1 MRIITLDF
9 ETYYDSEYS
18 LKKLTTEEYIRHD
31 LFEVIGVAV
40 KENADETVWY
50 TGTKGEVKAFLKTYN
65 WDDAILVA
73 HNANFDGAILSWFYD
88 IHPYKICDTLGMARA
103 IDGVEVGNSLATLA
117 ERYNLGKKGTE
128 VIDARG
134 KRKSDFSPRQLAQY
148 GEYCKNDV
156 EITYKLLLTFMPKVS
171 ATELAVMDI
180 TTKMYTEP
188 VLELD
193 ILMLE
198 QHLEEVRDRKTQ
210 LLEAANANKEILMS
224 NDKFADLL
232 KSLGVDPPT
241 KISTTTGKETWAFAK
256 TDDGFK
262 ELAEHPD
269 ERVQALVA
277 ARLGTKSTLAETR
290 TERFINIA
298 KRGSLPVPLRY
309 YAAHTGRWGGD
320 DKLNLQNL
328 PARGTN
334 TLKNSIVAPDGYLI
348 IDADSSQIEARVLAW
363 LSGQQDLVDAFAKGE
378 DVYKIMASAIYN
390 KPVDEITKPERFVGK
405 TTILGSGYG
414 MGAEKFQGQLKAF
427 GTDLPLAE
435 CMRIIDVYRKTY
447 PMIPNLW
454 KQAGKCLDAILRKSS
469 TKIGTQP
476 QAIYLDPEKGFVLPN
491 GFYLSY
497 TNLQKSGTEYVY
509 KSRKGYT
516 RIYGGKAVE
525 NICQALA
532 RSIIAE
538 QMVKMSE
545 RYRVVLTVHDAVAC
559 VVKEDEAEEAQ
570 RYIEECMKWTP
581 EWATGLPLSCESG
594 VGKRYGDC

>member
-1 MRIITLDF
+1 
-9 ETYYDSEYS
+9 
-18 LKKLTTEEYIRHD
+18 
-31 LFEVIGVAV
+31 
-40 KENADETVWY
+40 
-50 TGTKGEVKAFLKTYN
+50 
-65 WDDAILVA
+65 
-73 HNANFDGAILSWFYD
+73 
-88 IHPYKICDTLGMARA
+88 
-103 IDGVEVGNSLATLA
+103 
-117 ERYNLGKKGTE
+117 
-128 VIDARG
+128 
-134 KRKSDFSPRQLAQY
+134 
-148 GEYCKNDV
+148 
-156 EITYKLLLTFMPKVS
+156 
-171 ATELAVMDI
+171 
-180 TTKMYTEP
+180 
-188 VLELD
+188 
-193 ILMLE
+193 
-198 QHLEEVRDRKTQ
+198 
-210 LLEAANANKEILMS
+210 
-224 NDKFADLL
+224 
-232 KSLGVDPPT
+232 
-241 KISTTTGKETWAFAK
+241 
-256 TDDGFK
+256 
-262 ELAEHPD
+262 
-269 ERVQALVA
+269 
-277 ARLGTKSTLAETR
+277 LGTKSTLAETR

-363 LSGQQDLVDAFAKGE
+363 LSGQHDLVEFFRKNNEEIARGVDK
-378 DVYKIMASAIYN
+378 DQMQYDPYKIMASQIYN
-390 KPVDEITKPERFVGK
+390 KPVEEISKSERFVGK

-414 MGAEKFQGQLKAF
+414 MGAEKFQAQLKGF
-427 GTDLPLAE
+427 GTDISIAE
-435 CMRIIDVYRKTY
+435 CTRIIDVYRKTY

-509 KSRKGYT
+509 KSRRGYT

-538 QMVKMSE
+538 QMVKMNE